1 LYPDRLP
8 CELVIIFLDLEIPL
22 GMQTGRAFLE
32 GFNPFMHITTFAA
45 FPFDRD
51 RFLENK
57 ALFNI
62 IQKFSVS

>member
-1 LYPDRLP
+1 M
-8 CELVIIFLDLEIPL
+8 E
-22 GMQTGRAFLE
+22 TGRAFLE
-32 GFNPFMHITTFAA
+32 GFNPFVYITTFAA